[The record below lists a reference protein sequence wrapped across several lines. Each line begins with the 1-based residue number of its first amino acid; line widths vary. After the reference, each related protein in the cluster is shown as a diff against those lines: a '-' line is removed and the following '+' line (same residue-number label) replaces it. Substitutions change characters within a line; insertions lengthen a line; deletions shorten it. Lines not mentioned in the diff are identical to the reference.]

1 LPPCGG
7 SPHALSTGVFTRFPI
22 KPHNHTQPT
31 TPGSFYL
38 SALVALAPSL
48 LWWGVRCVVQRWS
61 HCSLA
66 GVVAGLSYGRVEQL
80 CL

>member
-1 LPPCGG
+1 
-7 SPHALSTGVFTRFPI
+7 
-22 KPHNHTQPT
+22 
-31 TPGSFYL
+31 
-38 SALVALAPSL
+38 
-48 LWWGVRCVVQRWS
+48 VRCVVQRWS